1 MEVTELG
8 GRERT
13 SGLGGASQQL
23 EAGPAWRRAGLGWL
37 RMRKGS
43 GRVERKGGLGSHL
56 CPFSGAER
64 RFEGKAPRPNK
75 PRAQAAGRRGAS
87 TPRGSGRVLRHSGL
101 SGPPGPLFQELAVIW
116 HI

>member
-8 GRERT
+8 GSERT

-64 RFEGKAPRPNK
+64 RFEGKAPRPENTNPE
-75 PRAQAAGRRGAS
+75 PRQRVVVGPAPLGAPVVS
-87 TPRGSGRVLRHSGL
+87 
-101 SGPPGPLFQELAVIW
+101 
-116 HI
+116 